1 MLRNDVLSS
10 SAEHGFEAEYFRPDY
25 HQRRTIEKKASDAL
39 RTPNWLLTGLPPVT
53 KAALTPHL
61 RRIDVVREQF
71 LFQQDD
77 RLEYVYFP
85 ESAVV
90 SEMHLL
96 DDGRMVEVAMCG
108 RNGAVAV
115 GIASLYD
122 AQHISNCVQVT
133 QAGTLLRIES
143 SLLKK
148 QAAVHPTLPLQLY
161 MSLENYIRQISQR
174 AVCNMYHS
182 IEERLCTWLLLVQE
196 LSGRKVLK
204 LTHEQ
209 ISRAL
214 GVYRPSITC
223 IALELRNS
231 GMIDYKRG
239 GMSLVE
245 REQLIGAACDCY
257 RELRPAFSKPTRYE
271 QAVPA

>member
-1 MLRNDVLSS
+1 MLRNDHLGSTPS
-10 SAEHGFEAEYFRPDY
+10 HGWEAEYFHSSY
-25 HQRRTIEKKASDAL
+25 HPRRKTDKKASDCL
-39 RTPNWLLTGLPPVT
+39 QTGNSVLKSLPAVST
-53 KAALTPHL
+53 ARLTPHL
-61 RRIDVVREQF
+61 RRVDVVREEF

-77 RLEYVYFP
+77 HLEYVYFP
-85 ESAVV
+85 ETAVI

-108 RNGAVAV
+108 RDGAI

-143 SLLKK
+143 ALLKK
-148 QAAVHPTLPLQLY
+148 QAAIDPTLPILLY
-161 MSLENYIRQISQR
+161 SSLESYIRQISQR

-182 IEERLCTWLLLVQE
+182 IEERLCTWLLLVHE
-196 LSGRKVLK
+196 LGGKKTLQ

-223 IALELRNS
+223 VALELRNL
-231 GMIDYKRG
+231 GLIDYKRG
-239 GMSLVE
+239 GISILD
-245 REQLIGAACDCY
+245 REQLIRAACDCY
-257 RELRPAFSKPTRYE
+257 RELRPAID
-271 QAVPA
+271 

>member
-1 MLRNDVLSS
+1 MLRNDHLGSTTS
-10 SAEHGFEAEYFRPDY
+10 LGWEAEYFHSSY
-25 HQRRTIEKKASDAL
+25 HPRRAAEKRSSDSL
-39 RTPNWLLTGLPPVT
+39 QTRNSLLNRLPPSSTARLV
-53 KAALTPHL
+53 PHL
-61 RRIDVVREQF
+61 RRVDVAREDF

-77 RLEYVYFP
+77 QLEYVYFP
-85 ESAVV
+85 ENAVI
-90 SEMHLL
+90 SEVHLL

-108 RNGAVAV
+108 RDGAI

-122 AQHISNCVQVT
+122 ARRISNCVQVT

-143 SLLKK
+143 ALLKK
-148 QAAVHPTLPLQLY
+148 QAAIDPTLPALLY
-161 MSLENYIRQISQR
+161 SSLESYIRQISRR

-182 IEERLCTWLLLVQE
+182 IEERLCTWLLLVHE
-196 LSGRKVLK
+196 LGGKKTLR

-223 IALELRNS
+223 VALELRNL

-239 GMSLVE
+239 GISILD
-245 REQLIGAACDCY
+245 REQLISSACDCY
-257 RELRPAFSKPTRYE
+257 RELRPAID
-271 QAVPA
+271 

>member
-10 SAEHGFEAEYFRPDY
+10 SAEHGFEAEYFHSDY
-25 HQRRTIEKKASDAL
+25 HQRRTIEKKTSDAL
-39 RTPNWLLTGLPPVT
+39 RTPNCLLATLPTGT
-53 KAALTPHL
+53 KAALAPHL
-61 RRIDVVREQF
+61 RRVDVQREQF

-108 RNGAVAV
+108 RNGAV

-122 AQHISNCVQVT
+122 ARHISNCVQVT

-143 SLLKK
+143 ALLKK
-148 QAAVHPTLPLQLY
+148 QSAVNPALPRLLY
-161 MSLENYIRQISQR
+161 SSLENYIRQISQR

-196 LSGRKVLK
+196 LSGRKTLK

-223 IALELRNS
+223 IALELRNA

-239 GMSLVE
+239 GISILDSGKLKE
-245 REQLIGAACDCY
+245 AACDCY
-257 RELRPAFSKPTRYE
+257 RELHTES
-271 QAVPA
+271 V